1 MTSKHAESET
11 ITSRRV
17 HPVDRLVG
25 QRVRMLRLNR
35 GMSQT
40 ALANQLGLTFQ
51 QVQKYERGTNRIS
64 ASKLVE
70 IAKALDVDVAG
81 LFQDAIEPGAT
92 AAAAA
97 AGFDDAPPTQVDVS
111 IVRLLSQIR
120 NTSLKRRVLAL
131 LTAVVEN
138 GESSEARQ

>member
-1 MTSKHAESET
+1 
-11 ITSRRV
+11 
-17 HPVDRLVG
+17 
-25 QRVRMLRLNR
+25 MLRLNR

-81 LFQDAIEPGAT
+81 LFQDAIDPNAVSANG
-92 AAAAA
+92 
-97 AGFDDAPPTQVDVS
+97 GFEDSPPTQVDVS

-120 NTSLKRRVLAL
+120 DSGLKRRVLAL
-131 LTAVVEN
+131 LTAVVET
-138 GESSEARQ
+138 GESAQARQ

>member
-1 MTSKHAESET
+1 M
-11 ITSRRV
+11 SRRV

-81 LFQDAIEPGAT
+81 LFQDAIDPS
-92 AAAAA
+92 AAVANG
-97 AGFDDAPPTQVDVS
+97 GFEDSPPTQVDVS

-120 NTSLKRRVLAL
+120 DSGLKRRVLAL
-131 LTAVVEN
+131 LTAVVET
-138 GESSEARQ
+138 GESAPARQ